1 MKRIIIIALM
11 VCCAATAFA
20 AKPVDRSDKV
30 PHRYPMVAM
39 GLSAICPGGGQLY
52 TQKYYR
58 AAGFAAAIGYLG
70 YHWYDEKRQAD
81 NITDAYYRTFDTEQ
95 RIQLNTDWQRHN
107 DRQRTYQLWTIGIWL
122 FSLADAYV
130 DAHMFRFDDRAD
142 PRITL
147 QATPSSLA
155 LCAKF

>member
-1 MKRIIIIALM
+1 MLLLLGLSAS
-11 VCCAATAFA
+11 AHA

-39 GLSAICPGGGQLY
+39 GLSAVFPGGGQLY

-58 AAGFAAAIGYLG
+58 AAAFAGAISYLG
-70 YHWYDEKRQAD
+70 YHWYDENRQA
-81 NITDAYYRTFDTEQ
+81 NRIADTYAQ
-95 RIQLNTDWQRHN
+95 GYDTAQQAQLYAAWSVHN

-122 FSLADAYV
+122 LSMADAYI

-142 PRITL
+142 PQITL
-147 QATPSSLA
+147 RATPSSLA